1 MNYGAVKI
9 EIGRLSPCAKTGDV
23 KMPVSAKSSDTNA
36 LILFQRLLERNPDFN
51 SNPDLYDG
59 KITSPQKDVYEL
71 AFTVVVSSGAG
82 KQDRDL
88 TVFDRMVGALVSG
101 LMANGVR
108 CYAPDALG
116 A

>member
-9 EIGRLSPCAKTGDV
+9 EIGRLTPCASTGDV
-23 KMPVSAKSSDTNA
+23 KLPVSARSSDTNA
-36 LILFQRLLERNPDFN
+36 LILFQKLLERNPDFN
-51 SNPDLYDG
+51 SSPELYGG
-59 KITSPQKDVYEL
+59 KITSPESGVYEV
-71 AFTVVVSSGAG
+71 AFTFLVSSGEG

-88 TVFDRMVGALVSG
+88 GVFDRLVGALVSG

-108 CYAPDALG
+108 CYAPDAMG